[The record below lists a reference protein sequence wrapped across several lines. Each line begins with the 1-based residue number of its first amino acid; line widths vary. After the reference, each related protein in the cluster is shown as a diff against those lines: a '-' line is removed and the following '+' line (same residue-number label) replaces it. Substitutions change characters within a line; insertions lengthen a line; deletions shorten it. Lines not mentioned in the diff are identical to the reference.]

1 MSSNIRIYVSDP
13 HDAVCRLAQLDS
25 RRPPTSQV
33 LLAEVDGQ
41 PRAAKPLD
49 GGPAFAGPFHR
60 TSELV
65 SLLELRVVHLR
76 PPRERRRRRLAIFDR
91 GHRFGR
97 VPCERSA
104 RSAQCRWRRSAPPD
118 AKSDTTSGW

>member
-1 MSSNIRIYVSDP
+1 MDSNIRIYVSDP
-13 HDAVCRLAQLDS
+13 DEAVCRLAQLDS

-49 GGPAFAGPFHR
+49 GGAAFANPFHR

-65 SLLELRVVHLR
+65 SLLELRVAQLR
-76 PPRERRRRRLAIFDR
+76 PPRERRRRLLAIFDR
-91 GHRFGR
+91 GHRF
-97 VPCERSA
+97 
-104 RSAQCRWRRSAPPD
+104 AQGAL
-118 AKSDTTSGW
+118 